1 MPQGQEWCDG
11 SLDQEGD
18 SWADAP
24 DRQRPL
30 LRAIPAPE
38 SRPGGQPDGSGPG
51 RPWIPTRTSPQPGR
65 RAGLPDMS
73 QAKPTLAQ
81 WEPTFEPS
89 TAAQVLALNGKWAKL
104 WFPESDETLWV
115 DLTQVEYEPVVAR
128 QTPPS
133 KLA

>member
-1 MPQGQEWCDG
+1 
-11 SLDQEGD
+11 
-18 SWADAP
+18 
-24 DRQRPL
+24 
-30 LRAIPAPE
+30 
-38 SRPGGQPDGSGPG
+38 
-51 RPWIPTRTSPQPGR
+51 
-65 RAGLPDMS
+65 MS
-73 QAKPTLAQ
+73 QAKTTAAQ

-115 DLTQVEYEPVVAR
+115 DLTQVEYEPVVAH

>member
-1 MPQGQEWCDG
+1 
-11 SLDQEGD
+11 
-18 SWADAP
+18 
-24 DRQRPL
+24 
-30 LRAIPAPE
+30 
-38 SRPGGQPDGSGPG
+38 
-51 RPWIPTRTSPQPGR
+51 
-65 RAGLPDMS
+65 MS
-73 QAKPTLAQ
+73 QANPTLAQ

-89 TAAQVLALNGKWAKL
+89 TAAQVLALNGTWAKL

>member
-1 MPQGQEWCDG
+1 MPQGQEWRDEG
-11 SLDQEGD
+11 LDQEGD
-18 SWADAP
+18 SWGDAP
-24 DRQRPL
+24 EGQRGL
-30 LRAIPAPE
+30 LRSVPPPT
-38 SRPGGQPDGSGPG
+38 SRSAARAEGFGSD
-51 RPWIPTRTSPQPGR
+51 RAWIPGSSTPQPGR
-65 RAGLPDMS
+65 RAGLLDMS
-73 QAKPTLAQ
+73 QANSTAAQ